1 MTFQLEGAGARD
13 SQKELVRPVWILE
26 TSKSLL
32 ALPPLDGS
40 APGLGF
46 AGLVICSKLKPW
58 GLRTSSELVSWSP

>member
-26 TSKSLL
+26 TSRSHL
-32 ALPPLDGS
+32 ALPPPRDWV
-40 APGLGF
+40 PGMGF

-58 GLRTSSELVSWSP
+58 GPRTSSELVSQSP